1 MFCLR
6 FLGGADI
13 QGAHGAPG
21 GRAGQT
27 RRVALLAKLIAYLWP
42 EADAERGR
50 RLLSESLYVLRKA
63 LGAGALVSEGDSIRL
78 NFEFVS
84 CDVAEFE
91 AAVERGDLESAV
103 SVYAGAF
110 LDGFFVRDAPEFE
123 RWVESE
129 RRRLADYYAKA
140 LEQLAGEAE
149 AAQDQPGAV
158 GWWQRLVAHDP
169 YNSRYSLR

>member
-1 MFCLR
+1 LPSS
-6 FLGGADI
+6 
-13 QGAHGAPG
+13 QE
-21 GRAGQT
+21 
-27 RRVALLAKLIAYLWP
+27 KLIAYLWP

-78 NFEFVS
+78 NSEFVS
-84 CDVAEFE
+84 CDVAEFDS
-91 AAVERGDLESAV
+91 AVERGDLESAV

-129 RRRLADYYAKA
+129 RRRLADCYAKT

-169 YNSRYSLR
+169 YNSRYSLRCLR